1 MRARVLLFVTVLV
14 LAVVLMACGGASAPS
29 AASSELIPATISA
42 TGDATAGMTVFS
54 NQGCATCH
62 NVTTEQL
69 VGPGLAAVMTVAG
82 PVHANG
88 VDYSGKLPNGN
99 ARTEENVADWI
110 RVGGQGQIG
119 VMSAHE
125 VSDTD
130 MANLLAYLR
139 TLKP

>member
-1 MRARVLLFVTVLV
+1 
-14 LAVVLMACGGASAPS
+14 
-29 AASSELIPATISA
+29 
-42 TGDATAGMTVFS
+42 
-54 NQGCATCH
+54 
-62 NVTTEQL
+62 
-69 VGPGLAAVMTVAG
+69 MTVAG